1 MNRRRFLSQTTVTLL
16 GTAALARTARASSH
30 AALEGAS
37 RRLTRIGLELY
48 SVRDAMKR
56 DPERTLAAVRS
67 MGYTDVELL
76 WSMGNFGRTPKQ
88 VKIALDAEGLRAPSA
103 HIDPRLLMGDWD
115 KALDE
120 ARFLGHEYLIV
131 PSLPR
136 ETSATLDAWRV
147 WGDRFN
153 AVGEKT
159 RAAGL
164 WLAFHNEP
172 HHMQPIDGVV
182 PYDVMLEH
190 TTPALVRHQLDVG
203 NLTMGGGDPVAY
215 LAKHHDRY
223 WSFHLKDVVPDRS
236 RDTDLGEGTV
246 DLRRIL
252 AMVRDIDQKPC
263 YVEQEGSKDPMA
275 SAKLDFDYLKALE
288 F

>member
-1 MNRRRFLSQTTVTLL
+1 MNRRHFLSHTSAALL
-16 GTAALARTARASSH
+16 GAAALARPAQ
-30 AALEGAS
+30 ALRPAMPS
-37 RRLTRIGLELY
+37 RRLDRIGLELY
-48 SVRDAMKR
+48 SVRDAMQR

-67 MGYTDVELL
+67 MGYVDVELL

-88 VKIALDAEGLRAPSA
+88 VKITLDAEGLRAPSA
-103 HIDPRLLMGDWD
+103 HIDPRLLTGDWD
-115 KALDE
+115 RALDD

-136 ETSATLDAWRV
+136 ESSATLDDWRV
-147 WGDRFN
+147 WGDRLN
-153 AVGEKT
+153 AAGEKA

-164 WLAFHNEP
+164 WVAFHNEP

-182 PYDVMLEH
+182 PYDVMLER

-203 NLTMGGGDPVAY
+203 NLTMGGGDPVLY
-215 LAKHHDRY
+215 LSKHHDRY
-223 WSFHLKDVVPDRS
+223 WSFHIKDVVPDRS
-236 RDTDLGEGTV
+236 RDTGLGEGTV
-246 DLRRIL
+246 ELRRIL
-252 AMVRDIDQKPC
+252 AMVRDIERKPC
-263 YVEQEGSKDPMA
+263 YVEQEGSADPMA